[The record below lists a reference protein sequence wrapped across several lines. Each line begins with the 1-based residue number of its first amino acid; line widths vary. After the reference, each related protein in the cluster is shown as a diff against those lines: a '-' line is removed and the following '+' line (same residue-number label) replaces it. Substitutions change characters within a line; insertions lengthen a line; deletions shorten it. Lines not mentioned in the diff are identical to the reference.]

1 MNAQG
6 SVVYRPYNQRPM
18 PTDTKTPPDLGHKKV
33 QPFLREFGL
42 AEAGSAYE
50 SLMRVS
56 QAELDAVRDSVAS
69 IAEAQVAA
77 ERFAG
82 PNVLAGALES
92 FLPAARLAEDTT
104 AVSNSQIGGLGKH
117 LAEQLTSTYATDV
130 KAWEGAGVAPS
141 IAESIKASVAA
152 AAWAEPRV
160 SIPIELAEI
169 DAMSKKFA
177 KQLGELATPWEG
189 NLPIGLVDIGHSE
202 ALKAAEALAADAE
215 RMAALATEAMG
226 PTLGH
231 LDHMGAL
238 ESTAAEQYLRVPL
251 AAKGFC
257 PSDSLPSI
265 LGESSILAATKF
277 AEAALAPLAK
287 QIASLGEITLPRI
300 TLPADVAEI
309 LERESVLDTTIE
321 RFAKRWESTALWF
334 LLSIL
339 SVGQL
344 ASLAHMDREEIEAV
358 LLDALEVVVTAGIFT
373 AALDAAVRKADYI
386 SPDQRDDLLHGLEHA
401 QRGEFVHAVP
411 SLMTGFEGALWS
423 TARALTIVDPERRQL
438 AGKPQTR
445 VVARIERVVRKLPAK
460 QDYRTFVCGRV
471 FGDTGH
477 PVRHG
482 EQSDRR
488 RQALFAIVAIAGW
501 LDAFMKVSAH
511 DALGRMLSDA
521 LGSRQM

>member
-1 MNAQG
+1 M
-6 SVVYRPYNQRPM
+6 
-18 PTDTKTPPDLGHKKV
+18 
-33 QPFLREFGL
+33 
-42 AEAGSAYE
+42 
-50 SLMRVS
+50 
-56 QAELDAVRDSVAS
+56 
-69 IAEAQVAA
+69 
-77 ERFAG
+77 
-82 PNVLAGALES
+82 
-92 FLPAARLAEDTT
+92 
-104 AVSNSQIGGLGKH
+104 
-117 LAEQLTSTYATDV
+117 
-130 KAWEGAGVAPS
+130 KAWEGAGIAPS
-141 IAESIKASVAA
+141 IAESIKGSVAA
-152 AAWAEPRV
+152 AAWTEPHV
-160 SIPIELAEI
+160 SIPVELGEI

-189 NLPIGLVDIGHSE
+189 NLSTGLVAIGHSE
-202 ALKAAEALAADAE
+202 ALKAAKALAADTE
-215 RMAALATEAMG
+215 RVAALATEAVG
-226 PTLGH
+226 PTLRQ
-231 LDHMGAL
+231 LDHMGAS
-238 ESTAAEQYLRVPL
+238 EAAAAERYLRTPL
-251 AAKGFC
+251 AAKGFFS
-257 PSDSLPSI
+257 SDRLASI
-265 LGESSILAATKF
+265 LGKSSILATTKF
-277 AEAALAPLAK
+277 AEASLAPFAK

-300 TLPADVAEI
+300 VLPGDVAEI

-344 ASLAHMDREEIEAV
+344 VTLAEMERDEMEAV
-358 LLDALEVVVTAGIFT
+358 LLDALEVVVTTGIFT
-373 AALDAAVRKADYI
+373 AVLDVAVRKADYI

-423 TARALTIVDPERRQL
+423 TARALTIVDAERRQL

-445 VVARIERVVRKLPAK
+445 VLTRIEPVVRKLPAK
-460 QDYRTFVCGRV
+460 QDYRIFVCGRV

-521 LGSRQM
+521 LGSRRV

>member
-1 MNAQG
+1 
-6 SVVYRPYNQRPM
+6 M
-18 PTDTKTPPDLGHKKV
+18 PTDTKTPPEAGRKKT
-33 QPFLREFGL
+33 QPWLRAFGL
-42 AEAGSAYE
+42 AKAGSAYE
-50 SLMRVS
+50 SVMHIS

-69 IAEAQVAA
+69 ITEGQVAA

-82 PNVLAGALES
+82 PNVLASALEG
-92 FLPAARLAEDTT
+92 FLPAARLAEDIT
-104 AVSNSQIGGLGKH
+104 AVSSSQIVGLGKH
-117 LAEQLTSTYATDV
+117 LAEQLTNTYATDV
-130 KAWEGAGVAPS
+130 KTWEDAGVAPG
-141 IAESIKASVAA
+141 IAASIKASVAA

-169 DAMSKKFA
+169 DAMNKKFA

-189 NLPIGLVDIGHSE
+189 NLPTALVDIGDSE
-202 ALKAAEALAADAE
+202 ALKAAEALVADAE
-215 RMAALATEAMG
+215 RVAALAAEAMG
-226 PTLGH
+226 PTLSH
-231 LDHMGAL
+231 LDHMSAL
-238 ESTAAEQYLRVPL
+238 ESAAAEQYLRTPL
-251 AAKGFC
+251 AAKGFLS
-257 PSDSLPSI
+257 SDRLASI
-265 LGESSILAATKF
+265 LGESSILATTKF
-277 AEAALAPLAK
+277 ADAVLAPLAK

-300 TLPADVAEI
+300 VLPGDVAEI

-344 ASLAHMDREEIEAV
+344 VTLAEMEREEIEAV
-358 LLDALEVVVTAGIFT
+358 LLDALEVVVTTGIFT

-401 QRGEFVHAVP
+401 ERGEFVHAVP

-423 TARALTIVDPERRQL
+423 TACALTIVDAERRQL
-438 AGKPQTR
+438 AGKPQAR
-445 VVARIERVVRKLPAK
+445 GVVRIEPVVRKLPAK
-460 QDYRTFVCGRV
+460 QDYLTFVCSRV
-471 FGDTGH
+471 FGNTGN

-488 RQALFAIVAIAGW
+488 RQALFAVVAIAGW

-521 LGSRQM
+521 LGSRRV